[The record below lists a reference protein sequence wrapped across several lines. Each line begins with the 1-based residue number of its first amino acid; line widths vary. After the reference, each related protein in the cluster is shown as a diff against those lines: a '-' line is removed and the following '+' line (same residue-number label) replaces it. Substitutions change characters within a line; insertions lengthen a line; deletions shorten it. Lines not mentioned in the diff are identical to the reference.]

1 MDIRLLSMILTC
13 VSLAAFSQLVM
24 KLGMTSP
31 QVKLALSSGQ
41 TMKTIATVATNMHI
55 VLGLGM
61 YVAGAGLWLLVLSRA
76 DISVAYPFVGLGFVL
91 TMLLGWL
98 FLGEQVGL
106 TRIIG
111 TFLVVAGV
119 YLIASPQN

>member
-1 MDIRLLSMILTC
+1 MDIRLLLMILTC

-24 KLGMTSP
+24 KVGMTSP
-31 QVKLALSSGQ
+31 SVKLALASGQ
-41 TMKTIATVATNMHI
+41 TMKTIVTIATNMHI

-91 TMLLGWL
+91 TMLLGWM

-106 TRIIG
+106 TRVVG

-119 YLIASPQN
+119 YLIAAHQS

>member
-1 MDIRLLSMILTC
+1 
-13 VSLAAFSQLVM
+13 V
-24 KLGMTSP
+24 
-31 QVKLALSSGQ
+31 
-41 TMKTIATVATNMHI
+41 TIATNLHI

-76 DISVAYPFVGLGFVL
+76 DISLAYPFVGLGFVL

-106 TRIIG
+106 TRVIG

-119 YLIASPQN
+119 YLIAAHQS